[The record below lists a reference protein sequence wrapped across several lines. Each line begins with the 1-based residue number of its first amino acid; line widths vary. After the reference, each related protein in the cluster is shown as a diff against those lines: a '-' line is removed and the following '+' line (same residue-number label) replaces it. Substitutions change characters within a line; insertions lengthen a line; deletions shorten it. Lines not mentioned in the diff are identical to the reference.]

1 MFEISLFQN
10 LPFLQLGTVWTL
22 DSSQHPINN
31 ISQLLKKSPSL
42 KFPFLMA
49 DFENSSQQCP
59 AANHAILDF
68 VTQAAKL
75 IIKTGKGAN
84 SCKKGQFVAL
94 LSEKHLK
101 HLT

>member
-1 MFEISLFQN
+1 MR
-10 LPFLQLGTVWTL
+10 
-22 DSSQHPINN
+22 
-31 ISQLLKKSPSL
+31 
-42 KFPFLMA
+42 FPG
-49 DFENSSQQCP
+49 P
-59 AANHAILDF
+59 ANHAILDF

>member
-1 MFEISLFQN
+1 
-10 LPFLQLGTVWTL
+10 
-22 DSSQHPINN
+22 
-31 ISQLLKKSPSL
+31 
-42 KFPFLMA
+42 MA

-59 AANHAILDF
+59 DHAILDF

-94 LSEKHLK
+94 LSEKHL
-101 HLT
+101 T